1 MRSQQPAHRRR
12 SLSVAVARLSV
23 QGPRLRVLHLAR
35 CSGAVLPRSRAP
47 RSAGSTDPLQQ
58 SHAVAYTVRRCCC
71 SPRVHK
77 CCLAR
82 SSSCLL
88 ALTLQS
94 EVDSK
99 PHLTLSGG
107 CRSAAGLLATQHLSD
122 AAAWAAAQLAI
133 ASSLHRRSL
142 AYRQSKRKGV
152 AQCGCCAHRLPG
164 ASTSATGWSGSNTC
178 LHNNGFLLP
187 MEPLQGGRKRWA
199 QMRLGLTWPDKI
211 YKLSGLIRQVGLIGS
226 SLTVSTTR
234 RSAAVAGQPW
244 VSSPGSN

>member
-1 MRSQQPAHRRR
+1 MLMRSQQPAHRRR
-12 SLSVAVARLSV
+12 SLSVAVARLSA
-23 QGPRLRVLHLAR
+23 QGPRLRVLHPAR

-82 SSSCLL
+82 SSSCLS
-88 ALTLQS
+88 ALTLRS
-94 EVDSK
+94 EVDSE

-133 ASSLHRRSL
+133 ASSLHCRSL

-152 AQCGCCAHRLPG
+152 AVVLIACLAPAQAQRGGQGQIP
-164 ASTSATGWSGSNTC
+164 ASTIMVSCSLWSLYREAGSA
-178 LHNNGFLLP
+178 
-187 MEPLQGGRKRWA
+187 GRR
-199 QMRLGLTWPDKI
+199 RDSDPPGP
-211 YKLSGLIRQVGLIGS
+211 IR
-226 SLTVSTTR
+226 STSCR
-234 RSAAVAGQPW
+234 A
-244 VSSPGSN
+244 